1 VEIGVFRKGV
11 LAENFLKNYK
21 QVYNNGV
28 EIGVFRKGV
37 LAENLCIDILSL
49 CGFYFSNSYTMS
61 HILRLS
67 LTDREVMAQRV
78 EHVTT
83 MLLMALRPEELALSG

>member
-1 VEIGVFRKGV
+1 
-11 LAENFLKNYK
+11 
-21 QVYNNGV
+21 
-28 EIGVFRKGV
+28 
-37 LAENLCIDILSL
+37 
-49 CGFYFSNSYTMS
+49 MS